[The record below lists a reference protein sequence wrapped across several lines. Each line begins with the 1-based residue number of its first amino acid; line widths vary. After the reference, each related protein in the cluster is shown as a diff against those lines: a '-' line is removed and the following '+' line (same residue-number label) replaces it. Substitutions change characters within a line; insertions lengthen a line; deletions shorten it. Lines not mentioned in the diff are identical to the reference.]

1 MNFSN
6 SPDFL
11 LLNFVIGITSIILSY
26 FATEF
31 FLKLAQKKKIL
42 DDPKLEP
49 ERKKHEKPIPL
60 LGGTGFVLT
69 SLFLVL
75 SVAFLEEFSLLP
87 VSLTTFDLTSFNLIW
102 IALSFVILL
111 VGGYFDDKYNLSKKF
126 VFSYIFL
133 AILVA
138 IIPGGLQIH
147 SLSYPF
153 DTVIPDF
160 FLIPPLLSFLWLG
173 FCTSATKFLDGHD
186 GLVTS
191 VGIITF
197 LNIGA
202 ISLFQNVN
210 QPLIFVFSM
219 IWVTGLFGFL
229 VFNFPNAKIY
239 LGEGGSEAVGFAI
252 GVFSILAG
260 AKIATSSTVIGW
272 FILDILFVIFLRK
285 IKNKGMFAGD
295 RLHWHFRLADLGM
308 NKIQVLIIT
317 TVIILA
323 TAHSGL
329 LVSTEFKPIILSL
342 QALILFVLF
351 SITLFIGKAK
361 EKI

>member
-6 SPDFL
+6 SLDFL
-11 LLNFVIGITSIILSY
+11 LLNLVIGFASLVLSY
-26 FATEF
+26 LATGFVLNFAN
-31 FLKLAQKKKIL
+31 KNKVL

-102 IALSFVILL
+102 IALSFIVLL

-126 VFSYIFL
+126 VFSYILL
-133 AILVA
+133 AILIA

-153 DTVIPDF
+153 DEVIPDF
-160 FLIPPLLSFLWLG
+160 FLIPPFLSFLWLG

-186 GLVTS
+186 GLVSS

-197 LNIGA
+197 LNIAA
-202 ISLFQNVN
+202 ISLFDNVN

-219 IWVTGLFGFL
+219 IWVTGLLGFL
-229 VFNFPNAKIY
+229 IFNFPNARLY
-239 LGEGGSEAVGFAI
+239 LGEGGSEAVGFSI

-285 IKNKGMFAGD
+285 IKNRGMFAGD
-295 RLHWHFRLADLGM
+295 RLHWHFRLADLGL
-308 NKIQVLIIT
+308 NKIQVLTLT
-317 TVIILA
+317 TIVILA

-342 QALILFVLF
+342 QAFTLFILFSV
-351 SITLFIGKAK
+351 TLFIGRAK